1 MSGMTSALAQDSW
14 ESLLHAWTEL
24 DLPEGWRAEIIDGGI
39 AMTPPPKLPHNRI
52 ASQINRALARRLPDE
67 LEIYQTQDLR
77 IVPLDDLYIP
87 DLVVVPVSALP
98 VGSGPISAEKA
109 LLVVEITSRRGAGR
123 DRTTKK
129 WGYAHGPVPL
139 YLLVDRFDENGPSI
153 TLYSEPEAGH
163 YRRHI
168 QVPFGESVALP
179 DPFGFELS
187 TGEFP
192 VGE

>member
-1 MSGMTSALAQDSW
+1 MTSALAQDSW

-39 AMTPPPKLPHNRI
+39 AMTPPPANMHNRI
-52 ASQINRALARRLPDE
+52 GGLIHRALARALPDD
-67 LEIYQTQDLR
+67 LEIHQTQGIR
-77 IVPLDDLYIP
+77 IAALDDLYIP
-87 DLVVVPVSALP
+87 DVVVVAPRAALP
-98 VGSGPISAEKA
+98 AGTEPISAEKV

-123 DRTTKK
+123 DRNTKK

-139 YLLVDRFDENGPSI
+139 YLLIDRFDENGPSI

-168 QVPFGESVALP
+168 QVPFGESVPLP
-179 DPFGFELS
+179 APFGIELS

-192 VGE
+192 AGE